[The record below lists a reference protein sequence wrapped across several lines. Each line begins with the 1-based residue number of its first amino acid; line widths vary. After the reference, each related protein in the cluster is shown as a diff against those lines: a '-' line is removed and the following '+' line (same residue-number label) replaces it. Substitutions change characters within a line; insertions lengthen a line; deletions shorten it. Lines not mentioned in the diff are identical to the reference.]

1 MGSFRSL
8 LIIFAI
14 CVSSNGILEDPIG
27 STWGLHTE
35 TLQEMEWSQRVP
47 AMAVQEPR
55 PNHTIDT
62 NNLNEEINKD
72 GFGHFGLAQSPHA
85 GPGLRHAQGDEQ
97 CQQRPALHAGLP
109 LLRQTHGDAA
119 AGAAAPDAATP
130 GGGNRPTSPPG
141 HDSSL
146 GMAPNPGMA
155 PMPTPQP
162 LSENPPNHILFL
174 TKLPKESKELMLSML
189 FQQ

>member
-109 LLRQTHGDAA
+109 LLRQTHAVGEPPEPHPVPDQAPQGEQGADAVHALPAVRAGNREFGNSGDC
-119 AGAAAPDAATP
+119 GSSEW
-130 GGGNRPTSPPG
+130 GGGG
-141 HDSSL
+141 IL
-146 GMAPNPGMA
+146 GEIA
-155 PMPTPQP
+155 
-162 LSENPPNHILFL
+162 
-174 TKLPKESKELMLSML
+174 
-189 FQQ
+189 